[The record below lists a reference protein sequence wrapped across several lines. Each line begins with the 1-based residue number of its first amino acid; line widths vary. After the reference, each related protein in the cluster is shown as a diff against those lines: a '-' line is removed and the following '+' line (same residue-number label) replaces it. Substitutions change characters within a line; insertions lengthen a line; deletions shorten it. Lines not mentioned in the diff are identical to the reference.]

1 MGVGDVEEL
10 LEKAISGYGPLGIG
24 WALAVYLIWHVLS
37 DRKKADGAYSEIVKE
52 YHDCL
57 VENTKAI
64 ERLSTL
70 IDERTRIQSTGY
82 RGAYYFDKPDRD
94 RQN

>member
-1 MGVGDVEEL
+1 MGVRT
-10 LEKAISGYGPLGIG
+10 LEDILKDALTGYGPLGIG
-24 WALAVYLIWHVLS
+24 WALAAYLIYHVLS
-37 DRKKADGAYSEIVKE
+37 DRKKADGAYNSILQE

-82 RGAYYFDKPDRD
+82 RGAYYIDKPDRD
-94 RQN
+94 RQS